1 MTTLI
6 LAVAI
11 SVFVSAFC
19 SLLESILYST
29 RLISV
34 QAAVEQGSRAG
45 TLMKQLKTRVDRPL
59 AGILILNT
67 LANTAGAALA
77 GWAAGRVFGAEY
89 LWVFSLV
96 FTLLILIFSE
106 IIPKT
111 VGAVYWKG
119 LWQWSVFPLRML
131 VILLSP
137 LIWLTRGMTRIITKG
152 RGTAVLVSEDDILAA
167 ASLGHRDGEITKME
181 ADLIHNII
189 GLEEI
194 SASDIMTPRTV
205 MVAVDGGMRVSEI
218 LPEAR
223 NWAYSRLP
231 VFEGTNENIT
241 GYVLKDKVL
250 ATDAEKEDPR
260 LADISRPLK
269 FMPASANALMLL
281 KHFLSRRAHMCL
293 VVDEYGGIDG
303 LVTME
308 DVLESLVG
316 SEIVDELDE
325 VVDMQELARRKARRM
340 LSNEETQD

>member
-6 LAVAI
+6 LAVVI
-11 SVFVSAFC
+11 SVCVSAFC

-45 TLMKQLKTRVDRPL
+45 LRMKQLKTKVDRPL

-77 GWAAGRVFGAEY
+77 GWAAGRVFGAES

-96 FTLLILIFSE
+96 FTLLILILSE

-111 VGAVYWKG
+111 IGAIYWKS
-119 LWQWSVFPLRML
+119 LWQWSVVPLRML
-131 VILLSP
+131 VLLLSP
-137 LIWLTRGMTRIITKG
+137 LIWMTRGITRMITKG
-152 RGTAVLVSEDDILAA
+152 HAGTVLVSEDDILAA
-167 ASLGHRDGEITKME
+167 ASLGHRGGEISKME

-189 GLEEI
+189 GLEEL
-194 SASDIMTPRTV
+194 SAADIMTPRTV
-205 MVAVDGGMRVSEI
+205 MVNVDGGMRISEI

-231 VFEGTNENIT
+231 VFVGSHENIV
-241 GYVLKDKVL
+241 GYVLKDKIL
-250 ATDAEKEDPR
+250 SIDTNQEDPS
-260 LADISRPLK
+260 LIEISRPLK
-269 FMPASANALMLL
+269 FMPSSANALILL
-281 KHFLSRRAHMCL
+281 KHFLSRRTHMCL

-316 SEIVDELDE
+316 SEIIDELDE
-325 VVDMQELARRKARRM
+325 VVDMQELARRKARSM
-340 LSNEETQD
+340 LDDEETQK